1 MAEQVTVRRR
11 VHRVEGSAT
20 RPMVDTLAAEEPME
34 IRVGGEAVSVTM
46 RTPGSDFELAAGFCL
61 TEGLIDDPADIAGI
75 RYCAG
80 TALETGLQTYNS
92 AEPGSTELDR
102 LADARLPTAQEA
114 FGTELGEERLRRTYN
129 VVDLTRRDGG
139 TVPVDLRRNVYT
151 TSSCGICGTA
161 SIHAVRRD
169 HPPIDDTVRVSTG
182 VLSHL
187 PDAMR
192 HAQRVFDRTGG
203 LHAAARF
210 SAAGDLLDLRED
222 VGRHN
227 AVDKLIGAAALDGQL
242 PLIGQVLMVSGRVA
256 FEIVQKAWRA
266 RMPVIAA
273 VSAPTSLA
281 VQLAEDAGMTLV
293 GFVRGDRMNVYCGQW
308 RLA

>member
-11 VHRVEGSAT
+11 IRRIEGVSQ
-20 RPMVDTLAAEEPME
+20 RPAVDALAAEEPLE
-34 IRVGGEAVSVTM
+34 IRVGGQAVSVTM

-61 TEGLIDDPADIAGI
+61 TEGLVADPADIAGI

-80 TALETGLQTYNS
+80 TDPDTGLQTYN
-92 AEPGSTELDR
+92 
-102 LADARLPTAQEA
+102 
-114 FGTELGEERLRRTYN
+114 
-129 VVDLTRRDGG
+129 VVDIARRDGG

-161 SIHAVRRD
+161 SIEAVRRD
-169 HPPIDDTVRVSTG
+169 YDDIDDDVTVPAA
-182 VLSHL
+182 VLSGL

-192 HAQRVFDRTGG
+192 AAQRVFDRTGG

-210 SAAGDLLDLRED
+210 AADGTLLDLRED

-227 AVDKLIGAAALDGQL
+227 AVDKLIGAAALRGAL
-242 PLIGQVLMVSGRVA
+242 PLTGQILMVSGRVA
-256 FEIVQKAWRA
+256 FEIVQKALRA
-266 RMPVIAA
+266 ALPVIAA

-281 VQLAEDAGMTLV
+281 VELADEAGLTLV
-293 GFVRGDRMNVYCGQW
+293 GFVRGDRMNVYTGHQ
-308 RLA
+308 RVV

>member
-11 VHRVEGSAT
+11 IRRIEGAAT
-20 RPMVDTLAAEEPME
+20 RPTVDTLAAEEPLE

-80 TALETGLQTYNS
+80 TDPDTGLQTYN
-92 AEPGSTELDR
+92 
-102 LADARLPTAQEA
+102 
-114 FGTELGEERLRRTYN
+114 
-129 VVDLTRRDGG
+129 VVDIALRSGG

-161 SIHAVRRD
+161 SIDAVRRHYD
-169 HPPIDDTVRVSTG
+169 DIDDPVTVTTR
-182 VLSHL
+182 VLSGL

-192 HAQRVFDRTGG
+192 GAQRVFDRTGG

-210 SAAGDLLDLRED
+210 SADGTLLDLRED

-227 AVDKLIGAAALDGQL
+227 AVDKLIGAAALDDAL
-242 PLIGQVLMVSGRVA
+242 PLAGQILMVSGRVA
-256 FEIVQKAWRA
+256 FEIVQKALRA
-266 RMPVIAA
+266 RIPVVAA

-281 VQLAEDAGMTLV
+281 VALAERSTMTLV
-293 GFVRGDRMNVYCGQW
+293 GFVRGDRMNVYAGHE
-308 RLA
+308 RVT

>member
-11 VHRVEGSAT
+11 VRRVEGAAV

-75 RYCAG
+75 RYCVG
-80 TALETGLQTYNS
+80 TALDTGLQTYN
-92 AEPGSTELDR
+92 
-102 LADARLPTAQEA
+102 
-114 FGTELGEERLRRTYN
+114 
-129 VVDLTRRDGG
+129 VVDIARRDGG

-161 SIHAVRRD
+161 SIDAVRRD
-169 HPPIDDTVRVSTG
+169 LPPIDDTVRVSTAVVSG
-182 VLSHL
+182 L

-192 HAQRVFDRTGG
+192 RAQRVFDRTGG

-210 SAAGDLLDLRED
+210 SADGDMLDLRED

-227 AVDKLIGAAALDGQL
+227 AVDKLIGAAALQGQL
-242 PLIGQVLMVSGRVA
+242 PLSGQVLMVSGRIA
-256 FEIVQKAWRA
+256 FEIVQKALRA

-281 VQLAEDAGMTLV
+281 VHLAEDAGMTLV
-293 GFVRGDRMNVYCGQW
+293 GFVRGERMNVYCGQW
-308 RLA
+308 RLG

>member
-11 VHRVEGSAT
+11 IRRIEGATT
-20 RPMVDTLAAEEPME
+20 RPTVDALAAEEPLE

-61 TEGLIDDPADIAGI
+61 TEGLIDAPDDIAGI

-80 TALETGLQTYNS
+80 TDPGTVVTS
-92 AEPGSTELDR
+92 AEPGS
-102 LADARLPTAQEA
+102 A
-114 FGTELGEERLRRTYN
+114 ERAVDQLRRPQNLFN
-129 VVDLTRRDGG
+129 VVDVARRDGG
-139 TVPVDLRRNVYT
+139 TVPLDLRRNVYT

-161 SIHAVRRD
+161 SIEAVRRD
-169 HPPIDDTVRVSTG
+169 WPDIDDPVVVPSA
-182 VLSHL
+182 VLSGL

-192 HAQRVFDRTGG
+192 EAQRVFDRTGG

-210 SAAGDLLDLRED
+210 TADGTLLDLRED

-227 AVDKLIGAAALDGQL
+227 AVDKLIGKAALDGQL
-242 PLIGQVLMVSGRVA
+242 PLRGQILMVSGRVA
-256 FEIVQKAWRA
+256 FEIVQKALRA
-266 RMPVIAA
+266 QLPVIAA

-281 VQLAEDAGMTLV
+281 VELADEAGMTLL
-293 GFVRGDRMNVYCGQW
+293 GFVRGDRMNVYAGAE
-308 RLA
+308 RIG

>member
-11 VHRVEGSAT
+11 VRRVEAGTS

-61 TEGLIDDPADIAGI
+61 TEGLIDDPADIAHI

-80 TALETGLQTYNS
+80 TDPDTGLQT
-92 AEPGSTELDR
+92 
-102 LADARLPTAQEA
+102 
-114 FGTELGEERLRRTYN
+114 FN
-129 VVDLTRRDGG
+129 VVDIARRDGG

-161 SIHAVRRD
+161 SIDAVRRD
-169 HPPIDDTVRVSTG
+169 HPPIDDTVEVPTRVLAG
-182 VLSHL
+182 M
-187 PDAMR
+187 PEAMR
-192 HAQRVFDRTGG
+192 RAQRVFDRTGG

-210 SAAGDLLDLRED
+210 SASGDLLDVRED

-227 AVDKLIGAAALDGQL
+227 AVDKLIGAAALQGQL
-242 PLIGQVLMVSGRVA
+242 PLRGQVLMVSGRVA

-293 GFVRGDRMNVYCGQW
+293 GFVRGQRMNVYCGQR
-308 RLA
+308 RLV

>member
-11 VHRVEGSAT
+11 IRRIDGATT
-20 RPMVDTLAAEEPME
+20 RPTVDLLAAEEPLE

-61 TEGLIDDPADIAGI
+61 TEGVIADPADIAHI

-80 TALETGLQTYNS
+80 TDPDTGLQTYNF
-92 AEPGSTELDR
+92 AEPGSTKHAED
-102 LADARLPTAQEA
+102 
-114 FGTELGEERLRRTYN
+114 RLRRTYN
-129 VVDLTRRDGG
+129 IVDIARRDGG

-161 SIHAVRRD
+161 SIDAVRRD
-169 HPPIDDTVRVSTG
+169 YDDIDDDVVIDRRVLAT
-182 VLSHL
+182 L

-192 HAQRVFDRTGG
+192 AAQRMFDRTGG

-210 SAAGDLLDLRED
+210 DADGALLDLRED

-227 AVDKLIGAAALDGQL
+227 AVDKLIGAAALAGEL
-242 PLIGQVLMVSGRVA
+242 PLTGQVLMVSGRVA
-256 FEIVQKAWRA
+256 FEIVQKALRA
-266 RMPVIAA
+266 RIPVIAA

-281 VQLAEDAGMTLV
+281 VELAASANVTLA
-293 GFVRGDRMNVYCGQW
+293 GFVRGDRMNVYTGQQ
-308 RLA
+308 RIM

>member
-11 VHRVEGSAT
+11 IRRIEGAAA
-20 RPMVDTLAAEEPME
+20 RPTVDTLAAEEPLE

-61 TEGLIDDPADIAGI
+61 TEGMIDDPADIAHV

-80 TALETGLQTYNS
+80 TDPETGLQTYN
-92 AEPGSTELDR
+92 
-102 LADARLPTAQEA
+102 
-114 FGTELGEERLRRTYN
+114 
-129 VVDLTRRDGG
+129 VVDIALRSGG

-161 SIHAVRRD
+161 SIDAVRRD
-169 HPPIDDTVRVSTG
+169 WPDIDDDVTVASA
-182 VLSHL
+182 VLSGL

-192 HAQRVFDRTGG
+192 SAQRVFDRTGG
-203 LHAAARF
+203 LHAAGRF
-210 SAAGDLLDLRED
+210 SADGGLLDLRED

-227 AVDKLIGAAALDGQL
+227 AVDKLIGTAALAGYL
-242 PLIGQVLMVSGRVA
+242 PLTGQVLLVSGRVA
-256 FEIVQKAWRA
+256 FEIVQKALRA
-266 RMPVIAA
+266 RIPVIAA

-281 VQLAEDAGMTLV
+281 VELAEQSGMTLV
-293 GFVRGDRMNVYCGQW
+293 GFVRDDRMNVYTGHQ
-308 RLA
+308 RVT